1 MTRRLGGRGINTTVI
16 KLLASAGVLGGALAF
31 AGTSY
36 AGPATGLYRIAPQ
49 VAPHKSFDLP
59 GDGCPYN
66 AGNVPSSLS
75 LYSHVNT
82 CATGDQR
89 WWVQD
94 MGGSQFEIRQGG
106 SGGKCLDIDGGGTGT
121 RLGTYTCTGGTN
133 QRWFMDL
140 MQSGELYGTW
150 RIKSVR
156 DGRVIDL
163 SNGNTGNGTVIQMWS
178 DAGVA
183 AQRWILWGNGGMH
196 KDFEDDM
203 NGSSVD
209 TGVWNKANF
218 GAGRFNGE
226 LQAYTQST
234 NNVTEF
240 SGHMTLFAHN
250 NNGCTGMNCYTS
262 GRVSS
267 KGKRWYRNGM
277 FSARIHYY
285 ESGGGNMGTWPAF
298 WLLGNNI
305 NEDPVTAAT
314 IGGNCWPTSGAR
326 ELDVWEW
333 TRNNNG
339 ASYVNNGI
347 TDSGGCNAAVHHATN
362 TSSWNWGDWI
372 VAAVQFDA
380 GRVKFY
386 RGGVK
391 THDIPDSGLA
401 NEDFAFVF
409 NVAVGGTLGGSTADF
424 NSTGK
429 WASIDV
435 DWAAHETY

>member
-1 MTRRLGGRGINTTVI
+1 MVQSRTRMLNTTVM
-16 KLLASAGVLGGALAF
+16 KLLASAGILGGSLALSA
-31 AGTSY
+31 TSY
-36 AGPATGLYRIAPQ
+36 AGPVSGLYRIAPQ
-49 VAPHKSFDLP
+49 NAPHKSFDLP

-66 AGNVPSSLS
+66 AGNAPSTLA

-89 WWVQD
+89 WWIQD
-94 MGGSQFEIRQGG
+94 MGGSQFEIRSGG
-106 SGGKCLDIDGGGTGT
+106 SGGKCLDIDNGGAGT
-121 RLGTYTCTGGTN
+121 RLGTYTCTGGTG
-133 QRWFMDL
+133 QRWFFDL
-140 MQSGELYGTW
+140 MTSGELYGTW
-150 RIKSVR
+150 KIRSVR
-156 DGRVIDL
+156 DNRVIDL
-163 SNGNTGNGTVIQMWS
+163 SNGNTANGTVIQMWS

-209 TGVWNKANF
+209 TNVWNKANF

-226 LQAYTQST
+226 LQKYDPGTT
-234 NNVTEF
+234 YVYETG
-240 SGHMTLFAHN
+240 GHMTLISHTT
-250 NNGCTGMNCYTS
+250 GCTGSGCYTS

-285 ESGGGNMGTWPAF
+285 ENGGGNMGAWPAF
-298 WLLGNNI
+298 WILGNNI

-314 IGGNCWPTSGAR
+314 IGGSCWPTSGAR
-326 ELDVWEW
+326 EIDIWEW
-333 TRNNNG
+333 PRNNNG
-339 ASYVNNGI
+339 ASYINNGI
-347 TDSGGCNAAVHHATN
+347 IGNGCNAPTHQSTN
-362 TSSWNWGDWI
+362 TSSWNWNDWI

-380 GRVKFY
+380 GRVKFF

-391 THDIPDSGLA
+391 THDIPDSGLV

-409 NVAVGGTLGGSTADF
+409 NMAVGGALGGSTADYN
-424 NSTGK
+424 NSSK
-429 WASIDV
+429 FASIDI